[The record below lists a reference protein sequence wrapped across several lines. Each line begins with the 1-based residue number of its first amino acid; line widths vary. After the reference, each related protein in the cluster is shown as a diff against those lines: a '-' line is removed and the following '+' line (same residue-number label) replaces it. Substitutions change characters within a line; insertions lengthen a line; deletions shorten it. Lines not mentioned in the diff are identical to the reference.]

1 MTKRKGKFFVI
12 RIIAFGN
19 LNPLSRFNEE
29 IAEAGGI
36 LVEVSV
42 LEKMYPGKELYR
54 VKGNLLK
61 DYPRVPHSSR
71 GFKHLEADN
80 LIDEK
85 HAYIDGK
92 KKRRKKT

>member
-1 MTKRKGKFFVI
+1 MAKRKGRSLVI

-19 LNPLSRFNEE
+19 LNPLSKFNQE

-54 VKGNLLK
+54 IKGNLLK
-61 DYPRVPHSSR
+61 DYPQVPHSSR
-71 GFKHLEADN
+71 GFKYLQADN

-85 HAYIDGK
+85 HAYIDGRKKQPK
-92 KKRRKKT
+92 KK